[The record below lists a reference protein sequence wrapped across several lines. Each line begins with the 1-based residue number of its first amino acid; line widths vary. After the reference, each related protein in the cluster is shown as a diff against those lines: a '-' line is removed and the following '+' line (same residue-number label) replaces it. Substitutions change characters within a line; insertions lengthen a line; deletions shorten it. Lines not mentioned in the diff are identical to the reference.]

1 MTQYLS
7 ISHLSMKVFINLCH
21 LGGKRPNFRCRQS
34 QSNIVCMSGWQPAWE
49 RRDRGEN
56 VAVSLDSS
64 SGCGVAAA
72 PVWSQH
78 GRVVTAGGLSYP
90 SHSRHVSMCHGC
102 SEALLVP
109 SFPQAPSHQNWPV
122 FVDIFIQFSSAIIP
136 AVTSNTLP
144 HQREA
149 PLRVFTCYF
158 DGASP
163 SQATICFILTGPS
176 GTWRWY

>member
-1 MTQYLS
+1 
-7 ISHLSMKVFINLCH
+7 
-21 LGGKRPNFRCRQS
+21 
-34 QSNIVCMSGWQPAWE
+34 MSGWQPAWE

-90 SHSRHVSMCHGC
+90 SHSRHVFMCHGC

-109 SFPQAPSHQNWPV
+109 SFPQAPSHQNLPV
-122 FVDIFIQFSSAIIP
+122 FVDIFIQFSSVIVPAI
-136 AVTSNTLP
+136 THYFKYL
-144 HQREA
+144 A
-149 PLRVFTCYF
+149 PSER
-158 DGASP
+158 S
-163 SQATICFILTGPS
+163 ATACVYMLF
-176 GTWRWY
+176 